1 VRTGKIREFAGD
13 PVAYEAAQPGVGPSG
28 AIWLYDQGMA
38 VLGTDTTGTEPV
50 PFPDPSATTHRAMLV
65 ERGVH
70 LLENLFLDELVRD
83 GVTEAAF
90 VCLPLKL
97 TGATGSWIRPIA
109 IA

>member
-1 VRTGKIREFAGD
+1 
-13 PVAYEAAQPGVGPSG
+13 
-28 AIWLYDQGMA
+28 
-38 VLGTDTTGTEPV
+38 
-50 PFPDPSATTHRAMLV
+50 MLV

-70 LLENLFLDELVRD
+70 LLENLYLDELASD